1 MIAWKPILASGPPD
15 IRLSPRWC
23 SSDEGVVQYVLL
35 FFIAVV
41 VIIIGG
47 GRTGWEVEDEMENI
61 DSALIFVE

>member
-1 MIAWKPILASGPPD
+1 MF
-15 IRLSPRWC
+15 C
-23 SSDEGVVQYVLL
+23 F

-47 GRTGWEVEDEMENI
+47 GRMGWEVEDEMENI